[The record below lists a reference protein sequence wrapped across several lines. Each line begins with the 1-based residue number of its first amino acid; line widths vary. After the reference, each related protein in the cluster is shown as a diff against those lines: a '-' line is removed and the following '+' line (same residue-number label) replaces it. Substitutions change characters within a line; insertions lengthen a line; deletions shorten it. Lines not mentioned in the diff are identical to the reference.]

1 MAQRFRGFILEVR
14 ALLVVLILLVPLLAY
29 AGYDVERRVAASAT
43 YQSEI
48 RQAQTLRGALMRS
61 QVDEETGVRG
71 YLETNERAF
80 LEPYTAAL
88 GSFPRRSM
96 LLHRILSQYGRDG
109 ELGIVE
115 EETHLNFLWLNVV
128 AKPLVAHPSQRNLK
142 LQLAGK
148 GLVDNFRARDEQL
161 TKELTAAANAA
172 DSELQRAVI
181 GSIVF
186 SAVLLALFSVGGLVF
201 AYYLSRSA
209 RREFENHVLY
219 QNQKRIADSLQNAF
233 LQKSLPMTPGIG
245 LHAMYVPA
253 TTEAQVGGDWYDAFT
268 LPDGRLLF
276 SIGDVA
282 GHGLDAAVVMSRAR
296 QAIVAAALQESDPA
310 RVLARANDAIML
322 QDSRMVTAICGFINP
337 HTLELTYATAGHPPP
352 ILAGPGKPASF
363 LPHEGIPLGI
373 IRGTEYPMFR
383 TVAPRDALIAFYT
396 DGVIEHKRDI
406 FDGER
411 RLLEAVDAAVGR
423 DDPAV
428 TIHEAVFSGTSAT
441 DDVAI
446 FTVTFRSLDGKPNA
460 EATVDALQASRLS
473 LPAPSPLQ
481 EFSRL
486 SVDRPIRDRRR
497 WAPTGAWRA
506 SDTLSKSL
514 SIMPARANAAPS
526 MLSRRRSRFSN
537 ASDPL
542 GPSLR
547 RSRSGPAP
555 S

>member
-1 MAQRFRGFILEVR
+1 MAQRFRGFIFEVR
-14 ALLVVLILLVPLLAY
+14 ALLVVLILIVPLLGY
-29 AGYDVERRVAASAT
+29 AGYDIDRRATASAM
-43 YQSEI
+43 YQSQI
-48 RQAQTLRGALMRS
+48 RLAQTLRGALMRS

-71 YLETNERAF
+71 YLDTNDRTF
-80 LEPYTAAL
+80 LEPYNAAL
-88 GSFPRRSM
+88 QSFPQRSKR
-96 LLHRILSQYGRDG
+96 LHEILVQYGRDG

-115 EETHLNFLWLNVV
+115 EETHLNFLWLNAV
-128 AKPLVAHPSQRNLK
+128 AKPLIAHPTQRNLA
-142 LQLAGK
+142 LQIAGK
-148 GLVDNFRARDEQL
+148 HLVDNFRKRDEAL
-161 TKELTAAANAA
+161 TKELTAAATDA
-172 DSELQRAVI
+172 DDRLHRAIVA
-181 GSIVF
+181 SIVF
-186 SAVLLALFSVGGLVF
+186 SASLLALFSVGGLIF

-209 RREFENHVLY
+209 RREFENRVLY

-310 RVLARANDAIML
+310 RVLSRANDAIML

-337 HTLELTYATAGHPPP
+337 HTLEITYATAGHPPP
-352 ILAGPGKPASF
+352 IVAGPGKPAAF

-373 IRGTEYPMFR
+373 IHGTEYPMFR
-383 TVAPRDALIAFYT
+383 TVASRDALIAFYT

-411 RLLEAVDAAVGR
+411 RLLEAVDGAVGR

-428 TIHEAVFSGTSAT
+428 AIHETVFSGTSAT

-446 FTVTFRSLDGKPNA
+446 FTVTFRSLDGTPHA
-460 EATVDALQASRLS
+460 EATVDALQASRMS
-473 LPAPSPLQ
+473 LPAPSPLA
-481 EFSRL
+481 EFARIPL
-486 SVDRPIRDRRR
+486 PGPIRDRRS
-497 WAPTGAWRA
+497 WAPIVVWHV
-506 SDTLSKSL
+506 SDMASKSP
-514 SIMPARANAAPS
+514 STTPARPS
-526 MLSRRRSRFSN
+526 AGASALSSRRSRFSS

-547 RSRSGPAP
+547 RSRSARERN
-555 S
+555 

>member
-1 MAQRFRGFILEVR
+1 MILSGRAMARLFRGFISEVR
-14 ALLVVLILLVPLLAY
+14 ALLVVLVFIVPLLAY
-29 AGYDVERRVAASAT
+29 VTWDVEHRITASAS
-43 YQSEI
+43 YQAKI

-71 YLETNERAF
+71 YLDTNDRVF

-88 GSFPRRSM
+88 LSFPHRAA
-96 LLHRILSQYGRDG
+96 LLHNLLTEVGRPS
-109 ELGIVE
+109 ERSIVE
-115 EETHLNFLWLNVV
+115 EETHLNFLWLNAV
-128 AKPLVAHPSQRNLK
+128 AKPLMTHPTERNLA

-148 GLVDNFRARDEQL
+148 DLVDNFRERDEQL
-161 TKELTAAANAA
+161 TRSLSAAAIDA
-172 DSELQRAVI
+172 DARLQHALVA
-181 GSIVF
+181 SIVF
-186 SAVLLALFSVGGLVF
+186 NAGLLLLLCVGGLVF

-209 RREFENHVLY
+209 RRAFENRVLY
-219 QNQKRIADSLQNAF
+219 QNQKRIADSLQTAF

-310 RVLARANDAIML
+310 RVLTRANDAIML
-322 QDSRMVTAICGFINP
+322 QDSRMVTAICGFIDP
-337 HTLELTYATAGHPPP
+337 ETLELTYATAGHPPP
-352 ILAGPGKPASF
+352 VVASPTIPASF

-373 IRGTEYPMFR
+373 IRGTDYPMFK
-383 TVAPRDALIAFYT
+383 TTAARDSLIAFYT

-423 DDPAV
+423 IDPAV
-428 TIHEAVFSGTSAT
+428 AIHETIFAGSSAS

-446 FTVTFRSLDGKPNA
+446 FTVTFRTVDGSPQP
-460 EATVDALQASRLS
+460 EAMVDALQKSS
-473 LPAPSPLQ
+473 
-481 EFSRL
+481 L
-486 SVDRPIRDRRR
+486 SVPV
-497 WAPTGAWRA
+497 
-506 SDTLSKSL
+506 
-514 SIMPARANAAPS
+514 
-526 MLSRRRSRFSN
+526 
-537 ASDPL
+537 
-542 GPSLR
+542 
-547 RSRSGPAP
+547 RSGAG
-555 S
+555 